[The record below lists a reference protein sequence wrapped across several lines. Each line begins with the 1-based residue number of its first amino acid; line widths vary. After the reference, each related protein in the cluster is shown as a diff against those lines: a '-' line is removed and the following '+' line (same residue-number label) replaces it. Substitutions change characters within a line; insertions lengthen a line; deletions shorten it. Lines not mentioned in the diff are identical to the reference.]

1 MNNLGEIRKVL
12 DDFQNVKFL
21 PARRDVSSIIKTSE
35 DFKIFLIESFKAW
48 DETTKSLSKRA
59 AILRSSDIAPDQV
72 SLKVVAI
79 ANDLQPLINNFRLLK
94 QSIGPVTFEKVREP
108 QFLILFYPLNHSC
121 ISLDFA
127 TGEFPTLKTCIQS
140 KFLTTFPNF
149 AVEVSVSTL
158 ATSSAD
164 NPCVLPKEIQA
175 LSEFDIVEIFNLGWH
190 PVMTARCIY

>member
-94 QSIGPVTFEKVREP
+94 QSIGPVTFEKVREACSGP
-108 QFLILFYPLNHSC
+108 IK
-121 ISLDFA
+121 LD
-127 TGEFPTLKTCIQS
+127 
-140 KFLTTFPNF
+140 TF
-149 AVEVSVSTL
+149 
-158 ATSSAD
+158 
-164 NPCVLPKEIQA
+164 
-175 LSEFDIVEIFNLGWH
+175 
-190 PVMTARCIY
+190 